1 MQASVIPAPFLSA
14 SIRALVF
21 SFNTTV
27 NLMSTFASRF
37 TLSAAAAAALISAS
51 APAAVSFEKDILPV
65 LTKKCVDCH
74 KAPFEENGKKKE
86 PKAGLR
92 LDASW
97 AILKGSEN
105 GPVLTPGAPDKSS
118 LYEVVTLPKDDDDH
132 MPPKGEDLTAEELKA
147 LKAWIEEGADF
158 GGWIGSKDGMPADA
172 QMATAVKEV
181 KPREHELFFAALE
194 KEVKPLPDDALAKA
208 KAGGAQVSP
217 VKVDSPLV
225 RADFLTG
232 VSKCTDE
239 KAAVLLAIKEN
250 VVQLD
255 LGRTAITDAALKNTV
270 SQLPRLV
277 SLDLRQTK
285 VTDAGLEALT
295 GLKKLQTINLYGT
308 EITDAG
314 LKHLASIK
322 SLKSV
327 YLWQS
332 KATEAGVKQLVA
344 AIPGLKATVK

>member
-1 MQASVIPAPFLSA
+1 
-14 SIRALVF
+14 
-21 SFNTTV
+21 
-27 NLMSTFASRF
+27 MSTSAYRF
-37 TLSAAAAAALISAS
+37 TLFVFAGLAAGSAH
-51 APAAVSFEKDILPV
+51 AAVSFEKDILPV

-74 KAPFEENGKKKE
+74 KAPFEENGKRKE

-97 AILKGSEN
+97 AILKGGEN

-118 LYEVVTLPKDDDDH
+118 LYEAVTLPKDEDGH
-132 MPPKGEDLTAEELKA
+132 MPPKGEDLTAAEITA
-147 LKAWIEEGADF
+147 LKTWIQEGADF
-158 GGWIGSKDGMPADA
+158 GGWIGSKEGMPADA
-172 QMATAVKEV
+172 QTTATKVV
-181 KPREHELFFAALE
+181 KPREHDLFYAALE
-194 KEVKPLPDDALAKA
+194 KDVKPLSDEVLAKA
-208 KAGGAQVSP
+208 KAEGAQVST

-225 RADFLTG
+225 RVDFLTG
-232 VSKCTDE
+232 VSKCDDA
-239 KAAVLLAIKEN
+239 KAAVLLPLKEN
-250 VVQLD
+250 IVQVD
-255 LGRTAITDAALKNTV
+255 LARTMVTDATLKNTL

-285 VTDAGLEALT
+285 VTDAGLEALVD
-295 GLKKLQTINLYGT
+295 LKKLQTLNLYGT

-314 LKHLASIK
+314 LKHLAKIK

-344 AIPGLKATVK
+344 AIPGLKASIK

>member
-1 MQASVIPAPFLSA
+1 
-14 SIRALVF
+14 
-21 SFNTTV
+21 
-27 NLMSTFASRF
+27 MSTSAYRSTLFVFAS
-37 TLSAAAAAALISAS
+37 LAAVPAG
-51 APAAVSFEKDILPV
+51 AAVSFEKDILPV
-65 LTKKCVDCH
+65 LNKKCVDCH

-105 GPVLTPGAPDKSS
+105 GPVLTPGAPDKSG
-118 LYEVVTLPKDDDDH
+118 LYEAVMLPKDDDGH
-132 MPPKGEDLTAEELKA
+132 MPPKGDDLTPEEIKA
-147 LKAWIEEGADF
+147 LKTWIEEGADF

-172 QMATAVKEV
+172 QMATAKEV
-181 KPREHELFFAALE
+181 KPREHDLFYTALE
-194 KEVKPLPDDALAKA
+194 KDVKPLPDDVLAKA

-217 VKVDSPLV
+217 VKVGSALV
-225 RADFLTG
+225 RVDFLTG
-232 VSKCTDE
+232 VSKCDDQ
-239 KAAVLLAIKEN
+239 KAAVLLLLKEN
-250 VVQLD
+250 IVQVD
-255 LGRTAITDAALKNTV
+255 LGRTVVTDATLKNTL

-285 VTDAGLEALT
+285 VTDAGLESLT
-295 GLKKLQTINLYGT
+295 GLTKLQSLNLYGT

-314 LKHLASIK
+314 LKHLAKIK
-322 SLKSV
+322 SLKNV